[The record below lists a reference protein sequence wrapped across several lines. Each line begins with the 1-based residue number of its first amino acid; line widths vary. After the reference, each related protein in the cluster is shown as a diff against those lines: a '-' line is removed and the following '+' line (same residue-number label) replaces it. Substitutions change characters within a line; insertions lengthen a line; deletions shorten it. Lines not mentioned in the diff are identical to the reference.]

1 MSHLKIGDISCS
13 QEANMY
19 LLLSSICAVTEHI
32 NNDKQTTKI
41 IQLDRGSERLWPH
54 NKTVNT
60 NRQTHTLSSSQLLCN
75 SVSRSPA
82 VWTHTLSCDPLFSVM
97 AGNDC
102 LRYRSNTFRTS
113 SEPETQEYSNEQS
126 LAFQTLSQSHI
137 RRVIQRSCD
146 RITVRRNFLWNDVG
160 CYLGRSELSEHSTT
174 SDASTVHRLITKTT
188 WLLPHNI
195 F

>member
-146 RITVRRNFLWNDVG
+146 RITVRREFSVKR
-160 CYLGRSELSEHSTT
+160 CRMLSGTKRT
-174 SDASTVHRLITKTT
+174 LRTLYDKWRKCCASIDNQDYMTVAT
-188 WLLPHNI
+188 
-195 F
+195 